1 MARRTVPEIVT
12 LAGSRDLR
20 RYSRHLLIPE
30 IGLAGQERLASSRAL
45 VIGAGGLGAPVLAYL
60 AAAGVGRIGVIDD
73 DVVDESN
80 LQRQILFENADIGRP
95 KAEVSA
101 ERLHALNPQIAVDAL
116 QLRFDARNARE
127 LVRLYDVVIDCSDRF
142 TTRYCASDA
151 CSLEGKIEI
160 FAAIFRFDGQVTRF
174 DPTGPCYRCLF
185 PHAPEPGSVPTC
197 AEGGVLGVLPGIVG
211 AWQASEALKALL
223 QIGDPLRGRLL
234 LVDALAARTREVRFE
249 RDPECVRCGDRPTL
263 FEPVDAPDEDSTAS
277 IPDVAEIAPEELDA
291 ILREA
296 VLLDVR
302 EPHEAA
308 LGLIPGAVHLP
319 ASELEARM
327 HELDTAKRYVVACR
341 VGVRSRWAVAR
352 LRDAGFKRLAHLQGG
367 LLRYAALDAGFEFF

>member
-1 MARRTVPEIVT
+1 MT

-60 AAAGVGRIGVIDD
+60 AAAGVGRIGVLDD
-73 DVVDESN
+73 DSVDESN
-80 LQRQILFENADIGRP
+80 LQRQILFEHADIGRP
-95 KAEVSA
+95 KATVAA
-101 ERLHALNPQIAVDAL
+101 ERLQALNPQITIDAL
-116 QLRFDARNARE
+116 QVRFDASNARD

-151 CSLEGKIEI
+151 CSLEKKIEI

-174 DPTGPCYRCLF
+174 DPDGPCYRCLF
-185 PHAPEPGSVPTC
+185 PYAPEPGSVPTC

-223 QIGDPLRGRLL
+223 QIGEPLRGRLL
-234 LVDALAARTREVRFE
+234 LVDALAARTREVRFA
-249 RDPECVRCGDRPTL
+249 RDPDCIRCGDRPTL
-263 FEPVDAPDEDSTAS
+263 FEPVDAPEDESTAS
-277 IPDVAEIAPEELDA
+277 IAGIAEVAPEDLDA
-291 ILREA
+291 ALRDA
-296 VLLDVR
+296 LLLDVR
-302 EPHEAA
+302 EPHEAV
-308 LGLIPGAVHLP
+308 LGVIPGAVHIP
-319 ASELEARM
+319 ASQLEARM
-327 HELDTAKRYVVACR
+327 HELDSAKRYVVACR
-341 VGVRSRWAVAR
+341 VGVRSRWAIAR
-352 LRDAGFKRLAHLQGG
+352 LRDAGFQRLAHLEGG

>member
-1 MARRTVPEIVT
+1 MN

-73 DVVDESN
+73 DLVDESN
-80 LQRQILFENADIGRP
+80 LQRQILFEHADIGRP

-101 ERLHALNPQIAVDAL
+101 ERLHALNPQIAIDAL
-116 QLRFDARNARE
+116 QLRFDASNARE

-174 DPTGPCYRCLF
+174 DPMGPCYRCLF
-185 PHAPEPGSVPTC
+185 PHAPEPGSVPSC

-223 QIGDPLRGRLL
+223 QIGEPLRGRLM

-249 RDPECVRCGDRPTL
+249 RDPECVRCGDSPTL
-263 FEPVDAPDEDSTAS
+263 FEPVDAPDEDPVISL
-277 IPDVAEIAPEELDA
+277 PDLAEIAPEELDA
-291 ILREA
+291 ALREA

-308 LGLIPGAVHLP
+308 LGLLPGAVHLP
-319 ASELEARM
+319 ASQLEARM

-341 VGVRSRWAVAR
+341 VGVRSRWAIAR

-367 LLRYAALDAGFEFF
+367 LLRYAALEAGFEFF

>member
-1 MARRTVPEIVT
+1 MNF
-12 LAGSRDLR
+12 AGTHALR

-30 IGLAGQERLASSRAL
+30 IGLAGQERLSAARAL

-60 AAAGVGRIGVIDD
+60 AAAGVGRIGIVDD
-73 DVVDESN
+73 DCVDESN
-80 LQRQILFENADIGRP
+80 LQRQILFEQRDIGAP
-95 KAEVSA
+95 KAEVA
-101 ERLHALNPQIAVDAL
+101 ARRLHALNPQIAIDAL
-116 QLRFDARNARE
+116 QMRFDASNARE

-142 TTRYCASDA
+142 TTRYCTSDA

-174 DPTGPCYRCLF
+174 DPAGPCYRCLF

-211 AWQASEALKALL
+211 AWQANEALKALL
-223 QIGDPLRGRLL
+223 QIGDPLRGRLM

-249 RDPECVRCGDRPTL
+249 RDPDCIRCGERPTL
-263 FEPVDAPDEDSTAS
+263 FEPVDLINEAAAPLAG
-277 IPDVAEIAPEELDA
+277 VLEIAPEELDA
-291 ILREA
+291 AMREA
-296 VLLDVR
+296 ILLDVR

-308 LGLIPGAVHLP
+308 LGLVPGALHVP
-319 ASELEARM
+319 ASQLEARM
-327 HELDTAKRYVVACR
+327 HELDSAKRYIVACR
-341 VGVRSRWAVAR
+341 VGVRSRWAIGR
-352 LRDAGFKRLAHLQGG
+352 LRDAGFKRLAHLEGG